1 MIFNKALTL
10 SSLALCHLRKI
21 DQNSLVTVIF
31 TAYWIFR
38 DRKWSS
44 ISIGHTLIF
53 NNIGNV

>member
-38 DRKWSS
+38 DQKWSS
-44 ISIGHTLIF
+44 ISIGHTNLF
-53 NNIGNV
+53 TNF

>member
-44 ISIGHTLIF
+44 ISIGHTYLF
-53 NNIGNV
+53 TNF